1 MRRLA
6 IVAAVVVVIVL
17 IVIDACFFT
26 VRQTEVALVTQF
38 GQPVRVITTPGLHA
52 KIPLVQTAIE
62 FDRRLLDDESA
73 PEEVI
78 LADQRRLIV
87 DTFTRYRI
95 TDPLQYYQSVGPTEE
110 GILGRLSSVVA
121 SSLRRVIGRETLPDV
136 LSNQRDRIMGLI
148 RDQVNHEMRG
158 FGIDVVD
165 VRIRRADL
173 PQENTDAILARMRSE
188 RERVATEAR
197 AEGAE
202 AAQRIRANA
211 DRDKTVLIAD
221 ANAGAD
227 ALRGQGEN
235 QAIATYADAYG
246 RDPHFYATWRTLDAY
261 RQAFASGQDRL
272 VLTPDSDFLKLL
284 KSVPQPAAGQ

>member
-1 MRRLA
+1 MKRLA
-6 IVAAVVVVIVL
+6 IVAAVVVVAVL
-17 IVIDACFFT
+17 ILIDACFFT
-26 VRQTEVALVTQF
+26 VRQTETALVTQF

-52 KIPLVQTAIE
+52 KIPLVQTAIT
-62 FDRRLLDDESA
+62 FDRRLLDDESS

-78 LADQRRLIV
+78 LADQRRLII

-110 GILGRLSSVVA
+110 GILARLSSVVA

-136 LSNQRDRIMGLI
+136 LSNQRGRIMALI
-148 RDQVNHEMRG
+148 RDQVNQEMRG
-158 FGIDVVD
+158 FGVDIVD

-173 PQENTDAILARMRSE
+173 PQENTEAILARMRSE

-211 DRDKTVLIAD
+211 DRDKTVLIAN

-235 QAIATYADAYG
+235 AAIATYADAYG
-246 RDPHFYATWRTLDAY
+246 RDPGFYATWRTLDAY

-284 KSVPQPAAGQ
+284 KAVPKQ

>member
-1 MRRLA
+1 MKRLA
-6 IVAAVVVVIVL
+6 ILAGIAAFVVL

-26 VRQTEVALVTQF
+26 VRQTETALVTQF
-38 GQPVRVITTPGLHA
+38 GQPVRVITEPGLHA

-62 FDRRLLDDESA
+62 FDRRLLDYESS

-78 LADQRRLIV
+78 LGDQRRLIV

-95 TDPLQYYQSVGPTEE
+95 TNPLEYYQSVGPTEE
-110 GILGRLSSVVA
+110 GILGRLNSSVG

-136 LSNQRDRIMGLI
+136 LSNQRGRIMALI
-148 RDQVNHEMRG
+148 RDQVNHEMRN
-158 FGIDVVD
+158 FGVDVVD

-246 RDPHFYATWRTLDAY
+246 RDPSFYATWRTLDAY

-284 KSVPQPAAGQ
+284 KSVPKQ

>member
-1 MRRLA
+1 MKRLA
-6 IVAAVVVVIVL
+6 IVAAVVVVALL
-17 IVIDACFFT
+17 ILIDACFFT
-26 VRQTEVALVTQF
+26 VRQTETALVTQF

-52 KIPLVQTAIE
+52 KIPLVQTAIT
-62 FDRRLLDDESA
+62 FDRRLLDDESS

-78 LADQRRLIV
+78 LADQRRLII

-110 GILGRLSSVVA
+110 GILARLSSVVA

-136 LSNQRDRIMGLI
+136 LSNQRGRIMALI
-148 RDQVNHEMRG
+148 RDQVNQEMRG
-158 FGIDVVD
+158 FGVDIVD

-173 PQENTDAILARMRSE
+173 PQENTEAILARMRSE

-211 DRDKTVLIAD
+211 DRDKTVLIAN

-235 QAIATYADAYG
+235 AAIATYADAYG
-246 RDPHFYATWRTLDAY
+246 RDPSFYATWRTLDAY

-284 KSVPQPAAGQ
+284 KSVPKQ

>member
-1 MRRLA
+1 MKRLA
-6 IVAAVVVVIVL
+6 ILAGIAAFVVL

-26 VRQTEVALVTQF
+26 VRQTETALVTQF
-38 GQPVRVITTPGLHA
+38 GQPVRVITEPGLHA

-62 FDRRLLDDESA
+62 FDRRLLDYESS

-95 TDPLQYYQSVGPTEE
+95 TNPLEYYQSVGPTEE
-110 GILGRLSSVVA
+110 GILGRLNSSVG

-136 LSNQRDRIMGLI
+136 LSNQRGRIMALI
-148 RDQVNHEMRG
+148 RDQVNHEMRN
-158 FGIDVVD
+158 FGVDVVD

-246 RDPHFYATWRTLDAY
+246 RDPSFYATWRTLDAY

-284 KSVPQPAAGQ
+284 KSVPKQ

>member
-1 MRRLA
+1 MKRLA
-6 IVAAVVVVIVL
+6 IIAAVVAVIVL

-26 VRQTEVALVTQF
+26 VRQTETALVTQF

-62 FDRRLLDDESA
+62 FDRRLLDYESS

-95 TDPLQYYQSVGPTEE
+95 TNPLEYYQSVGPTEE
-110 GILGRLSSVVA
+110 GILGRLNSSVG

-136 LSNQRDRIMGLI
+136 LSNQRGRIMGLI
-148 RDQVNHEMRG
+148 RDEVNHEMRN
-158 FGIDVVD
+158 FGVDVID

-235 QAIATYADAYG
+235 TAIATYADAYQ
-246 RDPHFYATWRTLDAY
+246 RDPGFYATWRTLDAY

-284 KSVPQPAAGQ
+284 NSVPKQ